1 MPIDFN
7 SVNLDSVS
15 YFIQETFYN
24 WTFNPKQSTINSL
37 SKNWSFDIISNLVLR
52 TQPQNWSELIL
63 DYKEEETIARN
74 FTNNYYLPCFREK
87 IALINFLNKAGMLN
101 HPKIDLSFL
110 TDLKFENFIHTRMLD
125 INGIVNPDGLNEVRA
140 SIDNRINC

>member
-1 MPIDFN
+1 
-7 SVNLDSVS
+7 
-15 YFIQETFYN
+15 
-24 WTFNPKQSTINSL
+24 
-37 SKNWSFDIISNLVLR
+37 
-52 TQPQNWSELIL
+52 
-63 DYKEEETIARN
+63 
-74 FTNNYYLPCFREK
+74 
-87 IALINFLNKAGMLN
+87 MLN